1 MKRLV
6 ILLLFVFMIFRPIDI
21 KADEFVEEKG
31 SITIEYFDD
40 INMEIPVEGSSWS
53 LIKIADIKTIEEK
66 FIDGHKI
73 IPLLD
78 IDIDSESTAEEI
90 LKFIDYELI
99 DESNINLTG
108 KTKDNIALDTYHKT
122 TNEKGI
128 AKFENLDYGIY
139 LGIETKA
146 ARYHLL
152 SAPFLVSIPSTQDDG
167 ITSKIDLNIMPKGI
181 LAGDLTIK
189 KEVYGNAVS
198 SSTSFEMELE
208 LPKGTYHYQ
217 YASGKEGYVKDKDV
231 VNVSANDSITIY
243 NLLAENEYSV
253 VEKIANKDGY
263 KTEYLNAKGKIVAKK
278 NNEVVV
284 INSRNI
290 IAPVNTGVGMTLII
304 VLGICIISILIILAI
319 CIYKKRKDVIQ
330 SITHH
335 L

>member
-1 MKRLV
+1 MPLV
-6 ILLLFVFMIFRPIDI
+6 INSLIPVSFYNTG
-21 KADEFVEEKG
+21 DEFVEEKG

-99 DESNINLTG
+99 DESNITLTG

-217 YASGKEGYVKDKDV
+217 YASGKEGYVKDNDV
-231 VNVSANDSITIY
+231 VLVTADDAITIH
-243 NLLAENEYSV
+243 NILAQSEYGV
-253 VEKIANKDGY
+253 IEKRANKDGY
-263 KTEYLNAKGKIVAKK
+263 KTEYKNEKGKIVAKE
-278 NNEVVV
+278 NNQVVV
-284 INSRNI
+284 INFRNI
-290 IAPVNTGVGMTLII
+290 IEPINTGIGMFYVISI
-304 VLGICIISILIILAI
+304 GICMVSSLIILMI
-319 CIYKKRKDVIQ
+319 CIYKKTRKDE
-330 SITHH
+330 
-335 L
+335 LK